1 MKNRDKLNKEIITKS
16 NDELAHILSNSPCC
30 YCYYN
35 GDCAG
40 VTCDIGVKK
49 WLETPCR
56 ENPLAENNPPADE
69 PQEAI
74 PTEVRVDLRKVAKEI
89 VGECKKHYPNGCE
102 DCRYGD
108 SIGLCCFKQEPPTW
122 DLGTANEATPPDMV
136 NKPAH
141 YVKENMECIDFIRAI
156 VSDLTPYE
164 AYCLGNVVKYLW
176 RFKDKNGVIDLD
188 KAVRYI
194 EFLKEAQEN
203 DTK

>member
-1 MKNRDKLNKEIITKS
+1 MTNRDKFNKEIITKN
-16 NDELAHILSNSPCC
+16 NDELAFILSNSPCR
-30 YCYYN
+30 YCYYE
-35 GDCAG
+35 GECAG

-49 WLETPCR
+49 WLDAPCK
-56 ENPLAENNPPADE
+56 DE

-89 VGECKKHYPNGCE
+89 VSECKEHYPNGCE

-108 SIGLCCFKQEPPTW
+108 SIGLCCFKQEPPIW
-122 DLGTANEATPPDMV
+122 AFGTADEATPPDMV

-141 YVKENMECIDFIRAI
+141 YVKGNMECIDFIRAI

-194 EFLKEAQEN
+194 EFLKEAQGDEVEA
-203 DTK
+203 